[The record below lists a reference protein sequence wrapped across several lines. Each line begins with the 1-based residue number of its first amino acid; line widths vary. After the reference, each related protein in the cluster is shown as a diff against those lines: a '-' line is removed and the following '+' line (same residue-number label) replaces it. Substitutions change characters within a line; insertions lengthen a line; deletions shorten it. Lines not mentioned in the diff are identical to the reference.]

1 MDRGATPF
9 PIASD
14 ITDLALRYHPGS
26 DISFLEPCV
35 GTGIFFSAFLHD
47 AADHAGQLRI
57 QSAHG
62 VEYDEQFAA
71 LAHDLWAPDALAVNN
86 LNFLCLTAA
95 HLPTATLVM
104 FRSPTNR
111 NHLLRSE
118 LDVQVANGT
127 DAGSGMSPTGL
138 SDL

>member
-1 MDRGATPF
+1 MDRGVTPF

-71 LAHDLWAPDALAVNN
+71 LAHDLWAPAGLDRKSTRLNSSHVSISYAV
-86 LNFLCLTAA
+86 FCLK
-95 HLPTATLVM
+95 
-104 FRSPTNR
+104 RKSR
-111 NHLLRSE
+111 KR
-118 LDVQVANGT
+118 
-127 DAGSGMSPTGL
+127 
-138 SDL
+138 